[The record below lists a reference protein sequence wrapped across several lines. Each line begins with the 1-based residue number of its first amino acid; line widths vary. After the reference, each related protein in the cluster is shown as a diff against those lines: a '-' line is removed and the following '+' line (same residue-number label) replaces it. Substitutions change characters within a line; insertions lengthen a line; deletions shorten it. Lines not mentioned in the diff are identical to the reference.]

1 MHPYDYEA
9 PTKFLEVY
17 RLDENAKAHLIDKQK
32 VYRGEVQNGF
42 LFTQKDDDSYRI
54 CIEPLPKN

>member
-1 MHPYDYEA
+1 MP
-9 PTKFLEVY
+9 
-17 RLDENAKAHLIDKQK
+17 NAQAHLIKEQT

-42 LFTQKDDDSYRI
+42 LFTQEDDDSHRI